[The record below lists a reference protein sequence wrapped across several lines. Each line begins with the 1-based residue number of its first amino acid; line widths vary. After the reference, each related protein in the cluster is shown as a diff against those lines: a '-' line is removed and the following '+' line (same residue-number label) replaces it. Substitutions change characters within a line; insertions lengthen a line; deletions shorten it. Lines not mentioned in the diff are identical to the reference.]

1 MGNLR
6 TLCCLLLVASIAAG
20 ETGPSEV
27 AVVYNAD
34 SWASRSVAQA
44 WMRLRG
50 LDGEQAVGLR
60 GLPFGEAMP
69 LGEFRERILAP
80 VEDAL
85 VARGLA
91 ARIQVIAYA
100 PDLPWSL
107 GFRDGPAR
115 IGCYGPA
122 SLTGMTLLAPLL
134 GQGPDIFTGEANAYA
149 EVLDLPGAE
158 LDRRA
163 AADPRSDAAMERF
176 TAKDPAGAEALLR
189 PLAEAIPAMSVFYNL
204 ACAQALQGRPGEAM
218 ASLAAAVRAG
228 WFNADLTAADSDLDG
243 LHGLPE
249 WPVQLAAMHARGEQI
264 QPQPSLP
271 FRQLPPTAG
280 IPGRLAMVLAVCG
293 GRGIAVDEAIGGL
306 AASVAADGSRPAGTV
321 FLMRSSDR
329 VRTSPRTWAYPA
341 AIRALVAAGV
351 DAREAGGALPP
362 AGAAAIGVMTGVADF
377 DWSRSGARLLPGAWC
392 DHLTSFAGAL
402 QPGAGQTPLSAWLH
416 AGAAGSGGAVGEP
429 WAFPSKFPSA
439 FVHLHR
445 VRGLSLVEAVHR
457 TLPRPFQYLAVGDP
471 LSRPWAA
478 TRVAAPAL
486 PALRVPWDGAVHVA
500 VAAPASGRASV
511 RHLGRDIAA
520 VSVEGGGANA
530 RIPARDLGIGVQIL
544 VVRDGDGRELQRIEL
559 DVLPPPTL
567 TALPAPAATLEGAV
581 AVGGAVLATA
591 TSGGWADTVLPQGGD
606 AEGWIEIAEEGLHQ
620 LAWSSARLQAVAWDG
635 GPELRSAAGGG
646 EPVVLARGWHR
657 LRLRLA
663 SGPGPCEVR
672 FGRHGTR
679 PLSPAVWR
687 HLP

>member
-1 MGNLR
+1 MANLR
-6 TLCCLLLVASIAAG
+6 MCCCLLLIAVLAAG

-50 LDGEQAVGLR
+50 LDDGQAIGLR
-60 GLPFGEAMP
+60 GLPFGEGMP
-69 LGEFRERILAP
+69 LGEFPARVLEP
-80 VEDAL
+80 VEEAL

-91 ARIQVIAYA
+91 ARIRVIAYA
-100 PDLPWSL
+100 PDLPWAL

-134 GQGPDIFTGEANAYA
+134 GQGPEVFTGEVNPYA
-149 EVLDLPGAE
+149 EVLDIPGAD

-163 AADPRSDAAMERF
+163 AADPRSDAAMDRF
-176 TAKDPAGAEALLR
+176 TAKDPAGAEAVLR

-228 WFNADLTAADSDLDG
+228 WFNADLAAADSDFDG
-243 LHGLPE
+243 LHNLPD
-249 WPVQLAAMHARGEQI
+249 WPVQLAAMHARGEAI

-271 FRQLPPTAG
+271 FSQLPPSAG

-293 GRGIAVDEAIGGL
+293 GRGVAVDQAIAGL
-306 AASVAADGSRPAGTV
+306 AASVAADGSHPAGTV

-341 AIRALVAAGV
+341 AIRALAAAGV
-351 DAREAGGALPP
+351 DAREVAGGLPP
-362 AGAAAIGVMTGVADF
+362 AGSQAIGVLTGLADF
-377 DWSRSGARLLPGAWC
+377 DWQRSGAAILPGAWC
-392 DHLTSFAGAL
+392 DSLTSFAGAL
-402 QPGAGQTPLSAWLH
+402 QPGAGQTPLSAWLR

-429 WAFPSKFPSA
+429 WAFPTKFPSA
-439 FVHLHR
+439 FIHLHR

-478 TRVAAPAL
+478 ARVAAPA
-486 PALRVPWDGAVHVA
+486 PPTLRVPWDGAVPVTI
-500 VAAPASGRASV
+500 AAPVSGRASV
-511 RHLGRDIAA
+511 RHLGRTVAEMA
-520 VSVEGGGANA
+520 VAGGRASA
-530 RIPARDLGIGVQIL
+530 QVSARDLGIGAQVL
-544 VVRDGDGRELQRIEL
+544 VAYDHDGRELQRMEL
-559 DVLPPPTL
+559 EVLPPPTL
-567 TALPAPAATLEGAV
+567 PALPAPATTLDGAGV
-581 AVGGAVLATA
+581 PGGAILTAATA
-591 TSGGWADTVLPQGGD
+591 GSWADTLLPQGGE
-606 AEGWIEIAEEGLHQ
+606 AEGWIEIGDEGLHQ
-620 LAWSSARLQAVAWDG
+620 LAWSSARLLAIAWDG
-635 GPELRSAAGGG
+635 GAELRVAGMG

-663 SGPGPCEVR
+663 AGPGPCEVR

-679 PLSPAVWR
+679 PLTPAVWR